1 MYIIQVKQNPNV
13 ENYID
18 MAEEKE
24 APAAKQRMKQLVGE
38 YQSEGRIVEV
48 KAEAKMQ
55 YNDYFDKEQVEKV
68 PEEKIA
74 TPENQE
80 NEVAQVNFTKEA
92 IKAQQELREQVKDE
106 ARPPYLPSQ
115 EEINEEAK
123 KMSKE
128 HLSDAQTNNIIWAKA
143 PCKGEICSH
152 FEDGECESFADI
164 HDPILNS
171 EGECNGF
178 DSKYKTDSEE
188 LKDLPD
194 DAKEIID
201 VMLDQAMLRGE
212 TPTLSQVVDQGIKRH
227 EVYKYF
233 NGYKEACKIA
243 GLEANSGGRK

>member
-1 MYIIQVKQNPNV
+1 MYIIQVKQNPNL
-13 ENYID
+13 ENYVD
-18 MAEEKE
+18 MAEEE
-24 APAAKQRMKQLVGE
+24 EPASAKQKMKQLVGE

-55 YNDYFDKEQVEKV
+55 YNDYFDKGQVEKI

-74 TPENQE
+74 TEENAEKEPE
-80 NEVAQVNFTKEA
+80 
-92 IKAQQELREQVKDE
+92 
-106 ARPPYLPSQ
+106 
-115 EEINEEAK
+115 EEE
-123 KMSKE
+123 
-128 HLSDAQTNNIIWAKA
+128 DNIVWAKP
-143 PCKGEICSH
+143 PCKGEICVH
-152 FEDGECESFADI
+152 YDDGECESFANID
-164 HDPILNS
+164 DPIINS
-171 EGECNGF
+171 EGECQGF

-212 TPTLSQVVDQGIKRH
+212 TPTLSQVVDEGIKRH

-243 GLEANSGGRK
+243 GLEVNSGGRK

>member
-13 ENYID
+13 ENYVD
-18 MAEEKE
+18 MAEEE
-24 APAAKQRMKQLVGE
+24 EPAAAKQRMKQLVGE

-55 YNDYFDKEQVEKV
+55 YSDYFEKV

-106 ARPPYLPSQ
+106 ARPSYLPSQ

-123 KMSKE
+123 KMRKE
-128 HLSDAQTNNIIWAKA
+128 HLSDAQTNNIIWAKT

-171 EGECNGF
+171 QGECNGF
-178 DSKYKTDSEE
+178 DSKYKTDSDNI
-188 LKDLPD
+188 KDLSEEE
-194 DAKEIID
+194 KGIID
-201 VMLDQAMLRGE
+201 AMLDLARKNGE

-243 GLEANSGGRK
+243 GLEANSGSRK